1 MKLVKKENEMFV
13 DIVDE
18 LAASLLTKKSK
29 ETGQYVLS
37 VSAFLEEFGY
47 KFKKTKKYWNDV
59 APQKRALYG
68 IRPHEP
74 GMY

>member
-1 MKLVKKENEMFV
+1 MQLVKKENEMFV

-18 LAASLLTKKSK
+18 LAASLLTKRSK
-29 ETGQYVLS
+29 ETGQHVVS
-37 VSAFLEEFGY
+37 VSAFFDEFGHKY
-47 KFKKTKKYWNDV
+47 KKTKKYWFEV
-59 APQKRALYG
+59 APKKRALYG